1 MLVKLLIVKV
11 DFSKIR
17 EVSVVKDIFL
27 VQRKVEVVNACML
40 NF

>member
-27 VQRKVEVVNACML
+27 VQRKVEVVN
-40 NF
+40 NVTDD